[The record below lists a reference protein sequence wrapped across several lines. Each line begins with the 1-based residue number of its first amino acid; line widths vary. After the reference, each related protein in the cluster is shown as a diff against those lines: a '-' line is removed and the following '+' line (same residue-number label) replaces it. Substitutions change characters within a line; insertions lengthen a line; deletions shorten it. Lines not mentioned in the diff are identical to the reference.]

1 MMQMRKIMFF
11 LGLVFL
17 FTSCTSTVV
26 KNQSPVA
33 PRNSQIP
40 QLEKKVYNATDVDMQ
55 SIQRLLGLDKSLH
68 HLGYS
73 EKMFNTCKV
82 GFGFDTNQNCQQKYF
97 VVVHFKIACRA
108 SEGTVSTILTEDDL
122 AVVANQKLQWFL
134 KNANGQIDT
143 DSNGL
148 AEIRM
153 ISDISQKTERLRL
166 SNANDFVL
174 MRAGEIKSLI
184 VPINW
189 CN

>member
-1 MMQMRKIMFF
+1 MKIDKIIF
-11 LGLVFL
+11 LLSSTFL
-17 FTSCTSTVV
+17 FIACASPVK
-26 KNQSPVA
+26 KNQPPAMPKSSQA
-33 PRNSQIP
+33 PQI
-40 QLEKKVYNATDVDMQ
+40 EKKIFQPNDIDV
-55 SIQRLLGLDKSLH
+55 SSVQRLLGLDKSIH
-68 HLGYS
+68 SLGYA
-73 EKMFNTCKV
+73 EKIFNTCKV
-82 GFGFDTNQNCQQKYF
+82 GYGFDTNQNCQQKYF
-97 VVVHFKIACRA
+97 VVIHFKISCRA

-134 KNANGQIDT
+134 KNANGQIET
-143 DSNGL
+143 DLNGF
-148 AEIRM
+148 AEIKM

>member
-1 MMQMRKIMFF
+1 MIRKMI
-11 LGLVFL
+11 LLLSLAFL
-17 FTSCTSTVV
+17 FTACTSPVV
-26 KNQSPVA
+26 K
-33 PRNSQIP
+33 SQQPILQKNPQVP
-40 QLEKKVYNATDVDMQ
+40 QLEKKVYKSSDVDMQ
-55 SIQRLLGLDKSLH
+55 SIQRLLGLDRSIHSL
-68 HLGYS
+68 GFS

-82 GFGFDTNQNCQQKYF
+82 GYGFDTNQNCQQKYF

-153 ISDISQKTERLRL
+153 ISDISQKSERLRL